1 MQFYKHDGTFI
12 TGNLMNSSNSQPLII
27 QLLGQARSGKDFT
40 ATQLKLYYELIGKSV
55 EILSYA
61 APMKQIA
68 ATLFDISLEQ
78 LDDFKN
84 RDRQVSIEVYDHN
97 KDTQFYRD
105 SIEIDINFREFL
117 QRLGNEAIK
126 PLFGDAVWANL
137 MQQAISKSSADV
149 IIIPDCRF
157 TVELQTIGGITI
169 RVLNSALPAP
179 MQHASEL
186 ELANTICMYML
197 DNTNYQA
204 TSADIAHLANQ
215 IYPLSNVVGLD
226 HLI

>member
-1 MQFYKHDGTFI
+1 
-12 TGNLMNSSNSQPLII
+12 MNSSNSQPLII

-40 ATQLKLYYELIGKSV
+40 ATQLKLYYESIGKSV

-68 ATLFDISLEQ
+68 ATLFGISLEQ

-137 MQQAISKSSADV
+137 MQQAISKSSADI

>member
-1 MQFYKHDGTFI
+1 
-12 TGNLMNSSNSQPLII
+12 MNSSNSQPLII

-40 ATQLKLYYELIGKSV
+40 ATQLKLYYESIGKSV

-68 ATLFDISLEQ
+68 ATLFGVSLEQ
-78 LDDFKN
+78 LEDYKN
-84 RDRQVSIEVYDHN
+84 HPIRFHIN
-97 KDTQFYRD
+97 L
-105 SIEIDINFREFL
+105 IDMVDGAHGFDLNFRTFL

-126 PLFGDAVWANL
+126 PLFGDTVWANL
-137 MQQAISKSSADV
+137 MQQAISKSSAD
-149 IIIPDCRF
+149 IIIMPDCRF
-157 TVELQTIGGITI
+157 TVELQTIGGTTI
-169 RVLNSALPAP
+169 RVINSALPAP

-204 TSADIAHLANQ
+204 ASADIAKLANQ

>member
-1 MQFYKHDGTFI
+1 MQFYKHDGTFTI
-12 TGNLMNSSNSQPLII
+12 GNHMNSNNSQPFII

-40 ATQLKLYYELIGKSV
+40 ATQLKLYYESIGKSV

-68 ATLFDISLEQ
+68 AALFGISLEQ

-84 RDRQVSIEVYDHN
+84 QP
-97 KDTQFYRD
+97 
-105 SIEIDINFREFL
+105 INYPLTITSLYTGMPVVQLDFRTFL

-126 PLFGDAVWANL
+126 PLFGDTVWANL
-137 MQQAISKSSADV
+137 MQEAISKSTAD
-149 IIIPDCRF
+149 IIIVPDCRF
-157 TVELQTIGGITI
+157 TVELQAIGGTTI

-204 TSADIAHLANQ
+204 TPADIARLANQ
-215 IYPLSNVVGLD
+215 IYPLSNVVGLN

>member
-1 MQFYKHDGTFI
+1 MT
-12 TGNLMNSSNSQPLII
+12 SNSPQPLVI
-27 QLLGQARSGKDFT
+27 QLLGFSRAGKDFT
-40 ATQLKLYYELIGKSV
+40 ATQLKLYYESIGKSV

-68 ATLFDISLEQ
+68 ATLFGISLEQ

-84 RDRQVSIEVYDHN
+84 HP
-97 KDTQFYRD
+97 
-105 SIEIDINFREFL
+105 INYTLLVTSPYTEPPVVQLDFRTFL

-126 PLFGDAVWANL
+126 PLFGDTVWANL

-157 TVELQTIGGITI
+157 AVELQAIGGTTI

-186 ELANTICMYML
+186 ELAEVSTNFVL

-204 TSADIAHLANQ
+204 TPADIAKLANQ

>member
-1 MQFYKHDGTFI
+1 MTANNH
-12 TGNLMNSSNSQPLII
+12 QPLVI
-27 QLLGQARSGKDFT
+27 QLLGQARAGKDFT
-40 ATQLKLYYELIGKSV
+40 ASALKSYYESIGKSV
-55 EILSYA
+55 EIYSYA

-84 RDRQVSIEVYDHN
+84 RSNDVSIEVYDN
-97 KDTQFYRD
+97 R
-105 SIEIDINFREFL
+105 SIIDRTSPSFQLETNFRTLL

-126 PLFGDAVWANL
+126 PIFGGAVWANL
-137 MQQAISKSSADV
+137 AQQHISNSSADI

-157 TVELQTIGGITI
+157 NVELSTIGGVTV

-186 ELANTICMYML
+186 ELAETPTDYTLN
-197 DNTNYQA
+197 NTNYKA
-204 TSADIAHLANQ
+204 TESNIAYLAQ
-215 IYPLSNVVGLD
+215 RIL
-226 HLI
+226 HER

>member
-40 ATQLKLYYELIGKSV
+40 ATQLKLYYESIGKSV
-55 EILSYA
+55 ELLSYA

-68 ATLFDISLEQ
+68 ATLFGISLEQ

-84 RDRQVSIEVYDHN
+84 QP
-97 KDTQFYRD
+97 
-105 SIEIDINFREFL
+105 INYPLTVTSLYTGMPVVQLDLRTFL

-126 PLFGDAVWANL
+126 PLFGDVVWANL

-157 TVELQTIGGITI
+157 TVELEAVGGTTVRI
-169 RVLNSALPAP
+169 LNSALPAP

-204 TSADIAHLANQ
+204 TPADIARLANQ
-215 IYPLSNVVGLD
+215 IHPLSNVVGLD

>member
-1 MQFYKHDGTFI
+1 
-12 TGNLMNSSNSQPLII
+12 MNASNSQPSII

-40 ATQLKLYYELIGKSV
+40 ATQLKLYYESIGKSV

-84 RDRQVSIEVYDHN
+84 QP
-97 KDTQFYRD
+97 
-105 SIEIDINFREFL
+105 INYPLTVTSPYTGIPMAQLDFRTFL

-137 MQQAISKSSADV
+137 MQQAISKSSADI

-157 TVELQTIGGITI
+157 TVELQTIGGTTI
-169 RVLNSALPAP
+169 RVINSALPAP

-186 ELANTICMYML
+186 ELANTICMYIL

-204 TSADIAHLANQ
+204 TSADIAKLANQ